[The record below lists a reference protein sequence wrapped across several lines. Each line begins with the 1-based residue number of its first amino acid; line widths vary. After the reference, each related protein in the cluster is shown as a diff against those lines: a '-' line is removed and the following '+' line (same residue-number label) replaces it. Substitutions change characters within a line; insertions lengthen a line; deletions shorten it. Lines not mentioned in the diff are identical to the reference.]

1 MNRISN
7 PESFRENIRLRIA
20 TLLFKD
26 SSDDRTDEDN
36 VKISG
41 NIEKGIFNYAIDEA
55 SNKNVIKKWDNE
67 VFVLLYVNR
76 LRSIYNNLKNEE
88 LNSQILS
95 GKIKAEEL
103 ATMTHQQLNPE
114 NWVKLLESKYKRD
127 ASKFNVNVEASTDVY
142 ICRRCKS
149 RKCTYEAVQIRS
161 SDEPMTIFVNCLSC
175 GKNWT
180 C

>member
-1 MNRISN
+1 MNRINN
-7 PESFRENIRLRIA
+7 PDIFRENVRQKISS
-20 TLLFKD
+20 LLKIENEED
-26 SSDDRTDEDN
+26 SKS
-36 VKISG
+36 VSG
-41 NIEKGIFNYAIDEA
+41 NIEKGVFNYAIEE
-55 SNKNVIKKWDNE
+55 STRKTVIKKWDNE
-67 VFVLLYVNR
+67 IFVLLYLNR
-76 LRSIYNNLKNEE
+76 LRSIYTNLKNDYLANEIKSGNLKAIDLVSMSHQE
-88 LNSQILS
+88 LEPM
-95 GKIKAEEL
+95 KWTA
-103 ATMTHQQLNPE
+103 
-114 NWVKLLESKYKRD
+114 LLDMKSKRD

>member
-1 MNRISN
+1 MIKISN
-7 PESFRENIRLRIA
+7 PESFRKNITEKIASRMNIKDENQKML
-20 TLLFKD
+20 
-26 SSDDRTDEDN
+26 
-36 VKISG
+36 ISG
-41 NIEKGIFNYAIDEA
+41 NIEKGIFNYAIDDA
-55 SNKNVIKKWDNE
+55 TNKNVIKKWDNDT
-67 VFVLLYVNR
+67 FVLLYINR
-76 LRSIYNNLKNEE
+76 LRSIYTNLKNVD
-88 LNSQILS
+88 LVNQIKN
-95 GKIKAEEL
+95 GTVKAEDVG
-103 ATMTHQQLNPE
+103 TMTHQQLNPDK
-114 NWVKLLESKYKRD
+114 WVTLLETKSKRD

>member
-1 MNRISN
+1 MIKISN
-7 PESFRENIRLRIA
+7 PESFRRNITEKIA
-20 TLLFKD
+20 SRMNIVDDNQKLL
-26 SSDDRTDEDN
+26 
-36 VKISG
+36 ISG
-41 NIEKGIFNYAIDEA
+41 NIEKGIFNYTIDDA
-55 SNKNVIKKWDNE
+55 TNKNVIKKWDNDT
-67 VFVLLYVNR
+67 FVLLYINR
-76 LRSIYNNLKNEE
+76 LRSIYTNLKNVE
-88 LNSQILS
+88 LVNQIKN
-95 GKIKAEEL
+95 GTVKAEDVG
-103 ATMTHQQLNPE
+103 TMTHQQLNPD
-114 NWVKLLESKYKRD
+114 NWVTLLETKSKRD

>member
-1 MNRISN
+1 MIKISN
-7 PESFRENIRLRIA
+7 PESFRKNISNKIASMMNIEDENEKRL
-20 TLLFKD
+20 
-26 SSDDRTDEDN
+26 
-36 VKISG
+36 ISG
-41 NIEKGIFNYAIDEA
+41 NIEKGIFNYTIDDA
-55 SNKNVIKKWDNE
+55 TNKNVIKKWDNDT
-67 VFVLLYVNR
+67 FVLLYINR
-76 LRSIYNNLKNEE
+76 LRSIYTNLKNVE
-88 LNSQILS
+88 LVNQIKN
-95 GKIKAEEL
+95 GTVKAEDVG
-103 ATMTHQQLNPE
+103 AMTHQQLNPD
-114 NWVKLLESKYKRD
+114 NWVTLLETKSKRD

>member
-1 MNRISN
+1 MKIINHQ
-7 PESFRENIRLRIA
+7 SFRENIR
-20 TLLFKD
+20 
-26 SSDDRTDEDN
+26 
-36 VKISG
+36 VKIAVLIDTENNNAIVG
-41 NIEKGIFNYAIDEA
+41 NIEKGVYNYAIEEA
-55 SNKNVIKKWDNE
+55 TKKNIIKKWDNDT
-67 VFVLLYVNR
+67 FVLLYINR
-76 LRSIYNNLKNEE
+76 LRSIYNNLRNDKLVKKIKDGEVKPEDVGFMSHQE
-88 LNSQILS
+88 LNPDKWTFLIEC
-95 GKIKAEEL
+95 K
-103 ATMTHQQLNPE
+103 T
-114 NWVKLLESKYKRD
+114 KRD